1 MEYAALD
8 AAVTPIIMENM
19 PRDLKVKLFP
29 GAKLGRSPY
38 DSSFKHSI
46 ISWRLVFVDTTD
58 PNAQRKLKAKPV
70 VPNELVVSQSWNTG
84 YQIPPKLPLLP
95 RNGSDGPYV
104 DTSGLLQI
112 PSPTGSI
119 GSDMYTA
126 FLNRFFVGTILG
138 KSKEKCVGT
147 FLQGSAALLPADTRL
162 HYPQRS
168 KYVEFQD
175 GVVLFVN
182 MPVRARG
189 ESRSY
194 PNESVDDGRALT
206 WFLTARDWQQ
216 GQSDLAHKLTC
227 TTSVIALFVRLG
239 SSGSFRCCGRCRLQ
253 ADDSFY
259 GINDEPVADLVDWLA
274 CWIGL
279 ETAGIVSRLPN
290 RVIK

>member
-1 MEYAALD
+1 M
-8 AAVTPIIMENM
+8 
-19 PRDLKVKLFP
+19 
-29 GAKLGRSPY
+29 
-38 DSSFKHSI
+38 
-46 ISWRLVFVDTTD
+46 FVDTTD

-147 FLQGSAALLPADTRL
+147 FLQGSAALPADARL
-162 HYPQRS
+162 QYPQRS
-168 KYVEFQD
+168 GYVEFQD

-182 MPVRARG
+182 MPARARG

-194 PNESVDDGRALT
+194 PNEWIDGGRALT
-206 WFLTARDWQQ
+206 WFLRERDWQQ
-216 GQSDLAHKLTC
+216 GQSDLARKLTC

-239 SSGSFRCCGRCRLQ
+239 SSGSFLCCGRCRL
-253 ADDSFY
+253 ADDSFS
-259 GINDEPVADLVDWLA
+259 DEPVTDKWSLVELRLALLDWKRLNSS
-274 CWIGL
+274 L
-279 ETAGIVSRLPN
+279 EFRIMTSNNQDGTGEN
-290 RVIK
+290 